1 MVRGLGIR
9 MEQMALHQ
17 RPSSPRSPL
26 AYHDPP
32 PHPLQDTLSPL
43 IQIRNRRFQIALAVD
58 TYRLRDRS
66 SVLHRSQVSSL
77 TSYVN
82 QIRPRLTDCLFT
94 GESPIRVLPFLKQI
108 VRVAD
113 QSFLSE
119 AILLWVVEDFLQT
132 PAKESFRAQSFE
144 TWPAAVYWLL
154 PMYAP

>member
-1 MVRGLGIR
+1 MDRGLGIR
-9 MEQMALHQ
+9 MEQMALPQ
-17 RPSSPRSPL
+17 RTSSPRSPFSS
-26 AYHDPP
+26 HDPP
-32 PHPLQDTLSPL
+32 SDPLQDTLSPL
-43 IQIRNRRFQIALAVD
+43 IPIRNRRFQLVLAVD

-66 SVLHRSQVSSL
+66 SLLHRSQVSSL

-119 AILLWVVEDFLQT
+119 AILLWVVDDFLQT
-132 PAKESFRAQSFE
+132 TAMEAGISRLQ
-144 TWPAAVYWLL
+144 YLC
-154 PMYAP
+154 